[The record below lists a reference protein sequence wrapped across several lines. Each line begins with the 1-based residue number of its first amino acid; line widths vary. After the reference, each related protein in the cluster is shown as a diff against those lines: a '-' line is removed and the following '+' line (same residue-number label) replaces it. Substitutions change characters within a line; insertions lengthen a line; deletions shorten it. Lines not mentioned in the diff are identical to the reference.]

1 MVRFGILTLAAAITL
16 VLISGAH
23 AEGDAAKG
31 KRVFNKCKSCHT
43 LEEGGKKKV
52 GPNLFGFFGRAAGAV
67 EGFRYSKAMLE
78 SGIVWDQE
86 ILDAYLEKPK
96 AVVPRTKMAFP
107 GLRKEQDRADVIA
120 YLRQM
125 TQ

>member
-1 MVRFGILTLAAAITL
+1 
-16 VLISGAH
+16 
-23 AEGDAAKG
+23 
-31 KRVFNKCKSCHT
+31 
-43 LEEGGKKKV
+43 
-52 GPNLFGFFGRAAGAV
+52 
-67 EGFRYSKAMLE
+67 MLE

-86 ILDAYLEKPK
+86 VLDAYLEKPK